1 MTDYAARRV
10 TMVDTQVR
18 PSDVTRYPVID
29 ALLRVPRE
37 VYLPPVL
44 RHVAYAGENLTP
56 APGQVLLAPRTLAL
70 MLQHLDLGPGDLV
83 LDLGAGLGYSS
94 AVAARLAQQVVSLV
108 ADPDTA
114 AEAEAIHA
122 AQEALNI
129 AVVTGLPQ
137 DGAPQHGPFDAILI
151 QGGIEHFPQSLAAQL
166 KEGGRVAALF
176 MDGALGEVRL
186 GVRLDGRINWRKL
199 FNASA
204 PVLPGLARAPVFE
217 F

>member
-1 MTDYAARRV
+1 MPDYATRRV

-29 ALLRVPRE
+29 AMLRVPRE
-37 VYLPPVL
+37 VYLPARL
-44 RHVAYAGENLTP
+44 RDVAYAGENHVP
-56 APGQVLLAPRTLAL
+56 APGEVVLAPRTLAL

-83 LDLGAGLGYSS
+83 LDVGAGLGYSS
-94 AVAARLAQQVVSLV
+94 AVAARLAQQVVALV
-108 ADPDTA
+108 ADADTA
-114 AEAEAIHA
+114 ADAEAIHA

-129 AVVTGLPQ
+129 AVVTGPLEA
-137 DGAPQHGPFDAILI
+137 GAPRHGPFDAMMV
-151 QGGIEHFPQSLAAQL
+151 QGGVEAFPDTLAAQL
-166 KEGGRVAALF
+166 KDGGRVTCLF

-186 GVRLDGRINWRKL
+186 GVRLGGRMNWRKL

-204 PVLPGLARAPVFE
+204 PVLPGFARRPVFE